1 MVGEGKYMSYKLYNL
16 TRKINKP
23 LQDCDIFEAT
33 LWAESPEK
41 ALSLLHRAEAST
53 RGLEFKVEENGNWER
68 LLMVRSYEEYKGGQE
83 GWK

>member
-1 MVGEGKYMSYKLYNL
+1 MVEEGKYMSYKLYNL

-53 RGLEFKVEENGNWER
+53 RGLEFKVEENGDWER
-68 LLMVRSYEEYKGGQE
+68 VLMVRSYGEYKKSQE
-83 GWK
+83 GWV